1 MTPPLTAE
9 QLERLRQ
16 FITPTVSNAIELFGV
31 RKRTEGFMLPG
42 IACRFPD
49 LGVMV
54 GYAVTATC
62 RAWGPAAKAVDMA
75 AYYEHVLSQP
85 APRVLVAQDLDDVP
99 IGALVGEVNSS
110 VHRALG
116 CVGHVTNGGVRDLD
130 ECHSIGFHLFSGCV
144 QVAHAYV
151 HLEGY
156 GEPVQ
161 LGGITVQPGDLIHA
175 DKHGVCLVPHEVA
188 PRLAEACRAMEDAE
202 RPLVTLARSPDFTPQ
217 GFLELQADFRERM
230 AELQGRYGGE
240 TG

>member
-1 MTPPLTAE
+1 MAEPLTAE
-9 QLERLRQ
+9 QLGELRQ
-16 FITPTVSNAIELFGV
+16 YITPTVSNAIELFGV

-42 IACRFPD
+42 IECRFPE

-54 GYAVTATC
+54 GYAATATF
-62 RAWGPAAKAVDMA
+62 RAWEPGEQAVDMA
-75 AYYEHVLSQP
+75 AYYDHLLALP

-130 ECHSIGFHLFSGCV
+130 ECRSIGFHLFSGCV

-151 HLEGY
+151 HLEDFGQ
-156 GEPVQ
+156 PVEV
-161 LGGITVQPGDLIHA
+161 GGAMVRPGDLIHA
-175 DKHGVCLVPHEVA
+175 DQHGVCLVPHEVA
-188 PRLAEACRAMEDAE
+188 PRLAQACREMEAAE
-202 RPLVTLARSPDFTPQ
+202 RPMVELARSSEFTPAKQ
-217 GFLELQADFRERM
+217 IAAVGVFREQF
-230 AELQGRYGGE
+230 AELQRRYGKG

>member
-1 MTPPLTAE
+1 MIQPLTLE
-9 QLERLRQ
+9 QLDELKQ
-16 FITPTVSNAIELFGV
+16 FITPTVSNAIELFEV

-42 IACRFPD
+42 IECRFPD

-62 RAWGPAAKAVDMA
+62 RAWEPASKGVDMA
-75 AYYEHVLSQP
+75 AYYESVLAQP

-130 ECHSIGFHLFSGCV
+130 ECYSIGFHLFSGCV

-151 HLEGY
+151 HLEGF
-156 GEPVQ
+156 GEPVEV
-161 LGGITVQPGDLIHA
+161 GGATVRPGDLIHA
-175 DKHGVCLVPHEVA
+175 DRHGVCLVPHEVA
-188 PRLAEACRAMEDAE
+188 PRLAEACREMEAVE
-202 RPLVTLARSPDFTPQ
+202 RPMVDLARSADFTPAKH
-217 GFLELQADFRERM
+217 LAEQARFRERF
-230 AELQGRYGGE
+230 AELQRRYSTP

>member
-1 MTPPLTAE
+1 MIQPLTQG
-9 QLERLRQ
+9 QLDELKQ
-16 FITPTVSNAIELFGV
+16 FITPTVSNAIELFDV
-31 RKRTEGFMLPG
+31 RTRTEGFMMPE
-42 IACRFPD
+42 IECRFPD

-54 GYAVTATC
+54 GNAVTATC
-62 RAWGPAAKAVDMA
+62 RAWEPATKGVDTA
-75 AYYEHVLSQP
+75 AYYDSVLAQP

-151 HLEGY
+151 HLEGF
-156 GEPVQ
+156 GEPVEV
-161 LGGITVQPGDLIHA
+161 GGATVYPGDLIHA
-175 DKHGVCLVPHEVA
+175 DKHGVCLVPHGVA
-188 PRLAEACRAMEDAE
+188 PRLAEACREMEAIE
-202 RPLVTLARSPDFTPQ
+202 RPVIDLARSDAFTPERH
-217 GFLELQADFRERM
+217 LAALATFRERF
-230 AELQGRYGGE
+230 AELQRRYGGG

>member
-1 MTPPLTAE
+1 MLAPLTPG
-9 QLERLRQ
+9 QLDELKR

-31 RKRTEGFMLPG
+31 RKRTQGFMLPG
-42 IACRFPD
+42 IECRFPD

-62 RAWGPAAKAVDMA
+62 RAWGPGEASVDMA
-75 AYYEHVLSQP
+75 AYYDHVLAQP
-85 APRVLVAQDLDDVP
+85 GPRVLVAQDLDDVP

-130 ECHSIGFHLFSGCV
+130 ECRSIGFHLFSGCV

-151 HLEGY
+151 HLESFGH
-156 GEPVQ
+156 PVHV
-161 LGGITVQPGDLIHA
+161 GGATVHPGDLIHA

-188 PRLAEACRAMEDAE
+188 PRLAEACQAMEDAE
-202 RPLVTLARSPDFTPQ
+202 RPLVTLARSPDFTPAR
-217 GFLELQADFRERM
+217 FLAGQTDFREGM
-230 AELQGRYGGE
+230 AELQRRYGM
-240 TG
+240 

>member
-1 MTPPLTAE
+1 MAAPLTPD
-9 QLERLRQ
+9 QLDELKR

-42 IACRFPD
+42 IECRFPD

-62 RAWGPAAKAVDMA
+62 RAWGPGEASVDTA
-75 AYYEHVLSQP
+75 AYYDHVLAQP
-85 APRVLVAQDLDDVP
+85 GPRVLVAQDLDDVP

-151 HLEGY
+151 HLEGF
-156 GEPVQ
+156 GHPVHVA
-161 LGGITVQPGDLIHA
+161 GATVHPGDLIHA

-217 GFLELQADFRERM
+217 RFVDAQVEFRKRM
-230 AELQGRYGGE
+230 AELQERYGK
-240 TG
+240 